1 MKEKLNPR
9 KMLERMKMVYRP
21 YALVLPLKFK
31 VCILSVIAILL
42 LDNLVGISY
51 TIMINSRIDTI
62 AHMLETKPQMAESY
76 LIGHKRLLAY
86 EYIHH
91 KTVLEDIVDF
101 FKLDKEISGKIP
113 VVNTISS
120 AILFFFFMALALYYI
135 IKLLIIGHPSLYHHL
150 SNLLLALFTMSLIA
164 YLIHSLTL
172 EIPEF
177 IGGWYVNYGVY
188 AMINLI
194 VLGFLLLFLP
204 TIPENQ
210 NTEASVA
217 NNVN

>member
-1 MKEKLNPR
+1 MNSKLNPR

-51 TIMINSRIDTI
+51 TVMINSRIDTI
-62 AHMLETKPQMAESY
+62 AHMIETKPQMAETY
-76 LIGHKRLLAY
+76 LIEHKRLLAH

-91 KTVLEDIVDF
+91 KTVLEDIVDI

-113 VVNTISS
+113 AVNTISS
-120 AILFFFFMALALYYI
+120 ALLIFFFIALVLYYI
-135 IKLLIIGHPSLYHHL
+135 IKLLIIGHPNLSHHL
-150 SNLLLALFTMSLIA
+150 SNLLLALYAMSLIV
-164 YLIHSLTL
+164 YPIHSLIL

-177 IGGWYVNYGVY
+177 IGCWYVNYGVY
-188 AMINLI
+188 AIINLI

-204 TIPENQ
+204 TIPENR
-210 NTEASVA
+210 NT
-217 NNVN
+217 